1 MSADIPV
8 PVPSPSL
15 DAPAAPVHR
24 REPGTLALQWATVW
38 VLLSRDVV
46 RFFRQPSRVVGA
58 LAQPIL
64 FWFVIGSGF
73 AGSFRV
79 EGAQG
84 LGYQQFFFPG
94 VVTMVVLFSAIFAT
108 ITVIEDRKEGFLQAV
123 LAGPGSRLA
132 VVLGKALGSST
143 IALMQASLF
152 LLFAPLAGVD
162 VKAVDYPLLAAVMVL
177 SALALTG
184 MGMAL
189 AWWVKSSAGYHAV
202 MSLVMLPMWVLSGA
216 MFPVKGAGPV
226 LSWVMTLNPMRF
238 SVEGVRRALYGAQ
251 ASLAVG
257 SQGGATVGWEVPA
270 LLAFAAVFV
279 GLAAFSVS
287 RRE

>member
-1 MSADIPV
+1 MNAEVSAAPQPV
-8 PVPSPSL
+8 EARVP
-15 DAPAAPVHR
+15 APAAP
-24 REPGTLALQWATVW
+24 GALALQWATVR
-38 VLLSRDVV
+38 VLMTRDVV

-94 VVTMVVLFSAIFAT
+94 VVTMVLLFSAIFAT
-108 ITVIEDRKEGFLQAV
+108 ITVIEDRREGFLQAV

-132 VVLGKALGSST
+132 VVLGKALGSSA

-152 LLFAPLAGVD
+152 LLLAPLAGVSAAT
-162 VKAVDYPLLAAVMVL
+162 VNLPLLFSVMVL

-184 MGMAL
+184 MGMSL
-189 AWWVKSSAGYHAV
+189 AWWVRSSAGYHAV
-202 MSLVMLPMWVLSGA
+202 MSIVLLPMWVLSGA
-216 MFPVKGAGPV
+216 MFPLKGADSW
-226 LSWVMTLNPMRF
+226 LAWVMRVNPMRF
-238 SVEGVRRALYGAQ
+238 SVEGVRRALYGAE
-251 ASLAVG
+251 ASVAVG
-257 SQGGATVGWEVPA
+257 PASVTGLEVPV
-270 LLAFAAVFV
+270 LLAFAAVFL

>member
-226 LSWVMTLNPMRF
+226 MSWVMTLNPMRF

-257 SQGGATVGWEVPA
+257 SQGGATA
-270 LLAFAAVFV
+270 
-279 GLAAFSVS
+279 
-287 RRE
+287 

>member
-1 MSADIPV
+1 MSAELSAAPE
-8 PVPSPSL
+8 PMNAG
-15 DAPAAPVHR
+15 APAVSSP
-24 REPGTLALQWATVW
+24 PGALALQWATVR
-38 VLLSRDVV
+38 VLMMRDIV

-58 LAQPIL
+58 LAQPVL

-94 VVTMVVLFSAIFAT
+94 VVTMVLLFSAIFAT

-132 VVLGKALGSST
+132 VVLGKALGSSA
-143 IALMQASLF
+143 IALLQASLF
-152 LLFAPLAGVD
+152 LLLAPLAGVSAATLN
-162 VKAVDYPLLAAVMVL
+162 VPLLLSVMVL

-189 AWWVKSSAGYHAV
+189 AWWVRSSAGYHAV
-202 MSLVMLPMWVLSGA
+202 MSMFMLPMWVLSGA
-216 MFPVKGAGPV
+216 VFPLKGADTW
-226 LSWVMTLNPMRF
+226 LAWVMRLNPMRY
-238 SVEGVRRALYGAQ
+238 SVEGVRRALYGAE
-251 ASLAVG
+251 ASVALGG
-257 SQGGATVGWEVPA
+257 SSSSSGLEVPV
-270 LLAFAAVFV
+270 LVAFAVVFV

>member
-1 MSADIPV
+1 MTAELSTVHPPAV
-8 PVPSPSL
+8 TAS
-15 DAPAAPVHR
+15 APAPSV
-24 REPGTLALQWATVW
+24 PGTLALQWATVR
-38 VLLSRDVV
+38 VLMARDVV

-94 VVTMVVLFSAIFAT
+94 VVTMVLLFSAIFAT
-108 ITVIEDRKEGFLQAV
+108 ITVIEDRREGFLQAV

-132 VVLGKALGSST
+132 VVLGKALGSSA

-152 LLFAPLAGVD
+152 LLLAPLAGVSAAT
-162 VKAVDYPLLAAVMVL
+162 VNLPLLFAVMVL

-184 MGMAL
+184 MGMSL
-189 AWWVKSSAGYHAV
+189 AWWVRSSAGYHAV
-202 MSLVMLPMWVLSGA
+202 MSIVLLPMWVLSGA
-216 MFPVKGAGPV
+216 MFPLKGAGTW
-226 LSWVMTLNPMRF
+226 LSWVMVVNPMRF
-238 SVEGVRRALYGAQ
+238 SVEGVRRALYGAE
-251 ASLAVG
+251 ASVVVG
-257 SQGGATVGWEVPA
+257 SPLSGTGLEVPV
-270 LLAFAAVFV
+270 LLAFATVFL
-279 GLAAFSVS
+279 GLAAVSVS